1 MAAVEQWGLRD
12 HQAEWTE
19 WERRLS
25 VVSAVV
31 EKFPSV
37 QTQIHQPGRSN
48 VAPTLGINWDQS
60 KLVIGGADVAA
71 QLAEG
76 EPRIEVFSSENGFSV
91 NPYMMEVDEEQ
102 ILADRI
108 NEIMSAV

>member
-1 MAAVEQWGLRD
+1 M
-12 HQAEWTE
+12 
-19 WERRLS
+19 
-25 VVSAVV
+25 
-31 EKFPSV
+31 
-37 QTQIHQPGRSN
+37 QTQIHHPGRSN